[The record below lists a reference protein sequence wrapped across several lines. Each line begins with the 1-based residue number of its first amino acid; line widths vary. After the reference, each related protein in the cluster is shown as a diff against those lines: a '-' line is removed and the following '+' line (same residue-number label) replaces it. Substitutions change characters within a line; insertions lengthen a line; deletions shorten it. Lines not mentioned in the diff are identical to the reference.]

1 MNPCRIK
8 SWILQ
13 SVFSIPTDQ
22 MRYICLCN
30 QLRKIGNGRNCVFIR
45 YCFVFLWDIFRI
57 KICLT
62 WRDIHIKVLIK
73 TLQLLLEYLEFF
85 YIILHFL
92 LMFFLGVI
100 CGPINTQFCI
110 YISLIKNVLVISY
123 CSIPE
128 IKAVITDCCIG
139 LCDNSSW
146 LKARFIPFC
155 KIFLEPSF
163 QERASGKCRFFCAV
177 RESFQ
182 RYITGPCT
190 SF

>member
-1 MNPCRIK
+1 
-8 SWILQ
+8 
-13 SVFSIPTDQ
+13 

-73 TLQLLLEYLEFF
+73 TLLLEYLEFF

-123 CSIPE
+123 CSVPE
-128 IKAVITDCCIG
+128 IKAMITDCCIG

-146 LKARFIPFC
+146 FKARFIPFC
-155 KIFLEPSF
+155 KIFLELSF

-182 RYITGPCT
+182 RYIAGPCT